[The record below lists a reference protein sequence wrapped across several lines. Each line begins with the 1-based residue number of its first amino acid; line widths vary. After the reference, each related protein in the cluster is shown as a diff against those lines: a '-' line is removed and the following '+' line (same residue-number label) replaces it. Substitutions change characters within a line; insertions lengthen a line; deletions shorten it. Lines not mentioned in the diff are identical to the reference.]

1 MLFDIAMPL
10 TLLLVTL
17 ASAFLNE
24 KAEGKL
30 KTTLEERELTMK
42 DVILL
47 VAGMAVVV
55 SIIVFIPQMAIMALF
70 LFSYSSLLFIITY
83 IFSNKRWY
91 VAWIPPATFLLLYVF
106 LRNEAIWSTYLVNVY
121 GLIFAILI
129 TLYIGG
135 IFTWKTTLIFGG
147 ILTIMD
153 IILVLV
159 TGSMITAAQQTAS
172 LKLPVIVQVPIIPL
186 TFDLKGQ
193 LQLMGL
199 GLGDFFFAG
208 LLAIQAWKRFGR
220 KTAITSAIGMA
231 ISFFIFVTILLNY
244 GPTFFPGTVMI
255 ICGWLPVVLLGTP
268 KKAEHLNQTPQ
279 MTPSS

>member
-1 MLFDIAMPL
+1 MLIDIAMPL
-10 TLLLVTL
+10 TLLFVTL

-30 KTTLEERELTMK
+30 KATLEERELAMK
-42 DVILL
+42 DVALL
-47 VAGMAVVV
+47 VAGMAIVV
-55 SIIVFIPQMAIMALF
+55 SIMVFIPQMAIMALF
-70 LFSYSSLLFIITY
+70 LFSYSSLLFVITY

-91 VAWIPPATFLLLYVF
+91 VSWIPPATFLLLYLF
-106 LRNEAIWSTYLVNVY
+106 LRGTTIWSNYLVNLY

-147 ILTIMD
+147 IITIMD

-186 TFDLKGQ
+186 TFNKEGQ

-199 GLGDFFFAG
+199 GLGDFFFTG
-208 LLAIQAWKRFGR
+208 LLVIQTWKRFGK
-220 KTAITSAIGMA
+220 KTAIVSAIGMA
-231 ISFFIFVTILLNY
+231 VSFFVFATILLNY
-244 GPTFFPGTVMI
+244 GPIFFPGTVMI
-255 ICGWLPVVLLGTP
+255 ICGWLPIILWKTQTS
-268 KKAEHLNQTPQ
+268 KKIA
-279 MTPSS
+279 

>member
-17 ASAFLNE
+17 VSAFLNE

-30 KTTLEERELTMK
+30 KTTLEEREFTMK
-42 DVILL
+42 DIVLL
-47 VAGMAVVV
+47 VTGMAIVV
-55 SIIVFIPQMAIMALF
+55 SIMVFIPQMAIMVLF

-83 IFSNKRWY
+83 IFSNKRWH
-91 VAWIPPATFLLLYVF
+91 VSWIPPAMFLLLYVF
-106 LRNEAIWSTYLVNVY
+106 LRDTAIWSNYLVNIY
-121 GLIFAILI
+121 GLVFAVLI
-129 TLYIGG
+129 TLYMGS

-159 TGSMITAAQQTAS
+159 TGSMITAAHQTAS

-186 TFDLKGQ
+186 TFKEGQ

-208 LLAIQAWKRFGR
+208 LLAIQAWKRFGK
-220 KTAITSAIGMA
+220 KTAIMSAVGMT
-231 ISFFIFVTILLNY
+231 ISFFIFVTVLINY

-255 ICGWLPVVLLGTP
+255 ICGWLPVALLGTP
-268 KKAEHLNQTPQ
+268 KNAGHPTPVPQTTSHL
-279 MTPSS
+279 